1 MMFQV
6 LINEVKAKKP
16 LIHNITNYV
25 TVNDCANILLAC
37 GASPIMADEIKEVAE
52 ITSLC
57 AGLNLNIGT
66 LNQRT
71 IEAMLVAG
79 QQANQLNLPVVLD
92 PVGVGASSLRNQTAQ
107 RLLDTLH
114 FTVIKGN
121 ISEIK
126 ALALKSQTTQ
136 GVDAA
141 TLDLVTKENLHE
153 VVAFAKKY
161 AQALQTILVITG
173 PIDLVV
179 DANRAFAVYNGHSM
193 MAKITG
199 TGCMLNALITAYL
212 ASYPQDYLLATLNAV
227 CLMGLAGE
235 LAAKRLQPFEGNAS
249 FRTYLIDAVDLMTPE
264 VLAGGIR
271 YEEIE

>member
-1 MMFQV
+1 MFQV
-6 LINEVKAKKP
+6 LINEVREKKP
-16 LIHNITNYV
+16 LIHNMTNYV
-25 TVNDCANILLAC
+25 TVNDCANLLLAS
-37 GASPIMADEIKEVAE
+37 GASPIMADDIKEVAE
-52 ITSLC
+52 ITTLC

-71 IEAMLVAG
+71 IEAMLLAG
-79 QQANQLNLPVVLD
+79 QQANNLNHPVVLD
-92 PVGVGASSLRNQTAQ
+92 PVGVGASTLRNQAAQ
-107 RLLDTLH
+107 RLLNQVH
-114 FTVIKGN
+114 FAVIKGN

-153 VVAFAKKY
+153 VVSFAKKY
-161 AQALQTILVITG
+161 AKTLQTILVITG

-179 DANRAFAVYNGHSM
+179 DENQAYAVYNGHSM

-212 ASYPQDYLLATLNAV
+212 ASHPQDYLLATLNAV
-227 CLMGLAGE
+227 CMMGLAGE
-235 LAAKRLQPFEGNAS
+235 IAAKRLQVFEGNAS
-249 FRTYLIDAVDLMTPE
+249 FRTYLIDAIDLMTPE
-264 VLAGGIR
+264 ELIRGAR
-271 YEEIE
+271 YEKIS